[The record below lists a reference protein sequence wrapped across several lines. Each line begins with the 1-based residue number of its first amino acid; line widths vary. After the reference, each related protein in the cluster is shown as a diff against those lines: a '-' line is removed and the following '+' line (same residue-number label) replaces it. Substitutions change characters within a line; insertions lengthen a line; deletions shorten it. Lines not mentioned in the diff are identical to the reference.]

1 MPPSREAFILRYSI
15 VKSDVAARRKGRVML
30 STTIGVNVRI
40 SRLELGW
47 SQERLA
53 FASGLCVRTISAVEC
68 GTANPTSDVIE
79 SLAWA
84 LGVPVSRLVG

>member
-1 MPPSREAFILRYSI
+1 
-15 VKSDVAARRKGRVML
+15 ML
-30 STTIGVNVRI
+30 STTIGVNVRM

-53 FASGLCVRTISAVEC
+53 FTSGVCVRTISAIEC

-79 SLAWA
+79 SLARA
-84 LGVPVSRLVG
+84 LGVPVSRLVA

>member
-1 MPPSREAFILRYSI
+1 M
-15 VKSDVAARRKGRVML
+15 
-30 STTIGVNVRI
+30 

-53 FASGLCVRTISAVEC
+53 FASGVCVRTISAIEC

-84 LGVPVSRLVG
+84 LGSPCPDLSDRDSHGVNLDGGPPSYRRINFILLTTY

>member
-1 MPPSREAFILRYSI
+1 M
-15 VKSDVAARRKGRVML
+15 AARRKGRVML

-53 FASGLCVRTISAVEC
+53 FASGVSVRTISAIER
-68 GTANPTSDVIE
+68 GTANPTADVIE

>member
-1 MPPSREAFILRYSI
+1 M
-15 VKSDVAARRKGRVML
+15 
-30 STTIGVNVRI
+30 

-53 FASGLCVRTISAVEC
+53 FTSGVCVRTISAVEC

>member
-1 MPPSREAFILRYSI
+1 M
-15 VKSDVAARRKGRVML
+15 
-30 STTIGVNVRI
+30 

-53 FASGLCVRTISAVEC
+53 FASGVCVRTISAIEC
-68 GTANPTSDVIE
+68 GAANPTSDVIE

>member
-1 MPPSREAFILRYSI
+1 
-15 VKSDVAARRKGRVML
+15 ML
-30 STTIGVNVRI
+30 STTIGVNVKM

-53 FASGLCVRTISAVEC
+53 FASGVCVRTISAIEC
-68 GTANPTSDVIE
+68 GAANPTSDVIE

>member
-1 MPPSREAFILRYSI
+1 M
-15 VKSDVAARRKGRVML
+15 AARRKGRVML

-53 FASGLCVRTISAVEC
+53 FASGVSVRTISTIER

-79 SLAWA
+79 SLARA

>member
-1 MPPSREAFILRYSI
+1 M
-15 VKSDVAARRKGRVML
+15 
-30 STTIGVNVRI
+30 

-53 FASGLCVRTISAVEC
+53 FASGLCVRTISAIER

-79 SLAWA
+79 SLARA